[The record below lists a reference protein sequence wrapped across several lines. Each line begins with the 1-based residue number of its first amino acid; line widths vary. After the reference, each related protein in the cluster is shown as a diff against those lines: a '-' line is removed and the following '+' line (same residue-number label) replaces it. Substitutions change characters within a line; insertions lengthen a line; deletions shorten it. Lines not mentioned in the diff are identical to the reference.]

1 MLDTACPGMPVVML
15 FAAGGGRAMLVELSV
30 MEQRYH
36 AVMEV
41 ISGAP
46 VAEVARRFGVSRQA
60 VHGWLGRYEREGLA
74 GLADHSRRPLHQP
87 RQLDA
92 GIEALICRM
101 RGLHPRW
108 GPRRLL
114 FELGKAEVTPLPSR
128 STVYRVLVRHQLVP
142 ARRRKRR
149 RQDYKRWQREEPM
162 QLWQMDITGSV
173 FLAGGTELK
182 LISGIDDHS
191 RFCVIAAVA
200 RRATARA
207 VCRAFIAAMRAY
219 GIPDE
224 VLTDNGKQ
232 FTGRFGKPR
241 PAEVLFERICR
252 KNGIKQLLTKPY
264 SPTTTGKVE
273 RWHQTLQ
280 TDFLDDAAPFASI
293 EAAQA
298 AVDAWRQVYNTAR
311 PHQSLDMAT
320 PAERFRAS
328 AGSEDELPLWAPADL
343 EPVSGPVPACA
354 EAPAAEPASWPDA
367 VEVDRVVPASGNM
380 AVGPQ
385 QFWLGPARAGQQ
397 VTFWIDTST
406 VHLSTGGW
414 RIKTVPSRLS
424 AADLARLRL
433 SGARP
438 AGPPPAGPSPGSL
451 AASRCVEVDRLV
463 NAVGGVT
470 LGNQLILVGSPL
482 AGQRARIRLDGQL
495 MHVITQDGVL
505 WRSLPCPILPGQ
517 RHRLQGVRLAGPAPL
532 PEAATAVQ
540 RRVSSRGGIQVA
552 RQRIQ
557 AGMAHAGKTVTV
569 LSEDTSFRLVID
581 GELSASCPA
590 PPAGKSTV
598 TRLMQ
603 HTSAREGGEAHV

>member
-173 FLAGGTELK
+173 FLADGTELK

-557 AGMAHAGKTVTV
+557 VGMAHAGKTVTV

-581 GELSASCPA
+581 GE
-590 PPAGKSTV
+590 TV
-598 TRLMQ
+598 RVVPRT
-603 HTSAREGGEAHV
+603 TSREIHRYKAYAAHQRPGRR